1 MTARIRRFIA
11 EKAPATPCL
20 IMDLDIVEQ
29 KYEELRRALPFAT
42 IYYAMKANPAA
53 EILQLLARL
62 GSSFDA
68 ASIYEIRDVIANGAT
83 PDRVSFGNTIKKKAD
98 IAAAYELGVRLFA
111 FDSEGELDKL
121 AAAAPGARVFCR
133 IVMTGGGSDWPL
145 GRQFGCEATMTRDQ
159 MLRARDRGVDTEGKA
174 KR

>member
-98 IAAAYELGVRLFA
+98 IAAARSEEHTSELQSLM
-111 FDSEGELDKL
+111 
-121 AAAAPGARVFCR
+121 R
-133 IVMTGGGSDWPL
+133 I
-145 GRQFGCEATMTRDQ
+145 
-159 MLRARDRGVDTEGKA
+159 
-174 KR
+174 